1 MIMKMINHQFP
12 ADIVQNM
19 YILFFHSGVKK
30 GRQKRQERSRQ
41 ERRER
46 RKEEKIKEAA
56 I

>member
-1 MIMKMINHQFP
+1 MINHQFP

-30 GRQKRQERSRQ
+30 GRQKRQER
-41 ERRER
+41 RER